1 MMKTFEG
8 YRRQDITGMEAMDSE
23 FAISV
28 AENESCSLPSQ
39 LDVPVSNRFVWEEL
53 TLENRCRRANQR
65 QHIVCDL
72 EAMEPTMTSHAFDF
86 YGTYARISETQKFKY
101 AETTLI
107 RFYRAL
113 VQEVLASN
121 ENLKSE
127 IQNMLDI
134 NKKYEINEEDVK
146 EAIRKEKEKRS

>member
-1 MMKTFEG
+1 
-8 YRRQDITGMEAMDSE
+8 
-23 FAISV
+23 
-28 AENESCSLPSQ
+28 
-39 LDVPVSNRFVWEEL
+39 
-53 TLENRCRRANQR
+53 
-65 QHIVCDL
+65 
-72 EAMEPTMTSHAFDF
+72 MTSHAFDF
-86 YGTYARISETQKFKY
+86 YGTYVRISETQKFKY

-113 VQEVLASN
+113 INEVLDSN

-146 EAIRKEKEKRS
+146 